1 MLTNIKIN
9 DDYKVILVASG
20 SEVELALST
29 QKELKEN
36 NIDSKVVSMPCQEL
50 FETQSEEYKE
60 KILDKDAIIV
70 SLEASSTGSW
80 NKYTK
85 GNGISIGIDFFGK
98 SAPYKEIFNHFGLT
112 SSKIVALVQK
122 ALRK

>member
-1 MLTNIKIN
+1 
-9 DDYKVILVASG
+9 
-20 SEVELALST
+20 
-29 QKELKEN
+29 
-36 NIDSKVVSMPCQEL
+36 MPCQEL

-85 GNGISIGIDFFGK
+85 GSGISIGIDFFGK
-98 SAPYKEIFNHFGLT
+98 SAPYKEILNHFGLT
-112 SSKIVALVQK
+112 SSKIVALVQN